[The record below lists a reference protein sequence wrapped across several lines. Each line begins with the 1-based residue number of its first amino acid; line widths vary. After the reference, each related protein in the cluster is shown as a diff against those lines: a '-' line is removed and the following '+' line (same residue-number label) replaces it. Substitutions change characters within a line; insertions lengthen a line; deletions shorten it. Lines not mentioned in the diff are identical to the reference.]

1 MEFLT
6 APENA
11 RLIDQSVALLVLVA
25 ARIVPIVQL
34 APFLGGSAVPQTIKL
49 GLAMAL
55 CIIVYPALWST
66 GLAGTLPTSGVALAA
81 LIAKEVLI
89 GVTLGFVT
97 SLIFET
103 MRVAGQ
109 VIDNARGQTMATSMV
124 PQLPERASVSAT
136 LLYQLAVVIFLFAGG
151 HHIFVRTL
159 GRSFLAIGPAEFPTL
174 FTASDSIGLLIVRY
188 WADSITFGILVAFPV
203 MGSILLADL
212 FLGLVNKAAP
222 QINVFFLG
230 MPLKAVLGVF
240 VVLAGLDLTFTLFV
254 DHSVLGLELVES
266 LVGLLRVAR

>member
-1 MEFLT
+1 METL
-6 APENA
+6 ADPESA
-11 RLIDQSVALLVLVA
+11 RIIEQSIALLVLVA
-25 ARIVPIVQL
+25 ARIVPFVQL
-34 APFLGGSAVPQTIKL
+34 APFLGGSAMPQTVKV
-49 GLAMAL
+49 GLSLAL
-55 CIIVYPALWST
+55 CMVIYPAIWS
-66 GLAGTLPTSGVALAA
+66 SGVVGLMPSSNVILGT

-97 SLIFET
+97 SLIFES

-124 PQLPERASVSAT
+124 PQLPERASVSGSF
-136 LLYQLAVVIFLFAGG
+136 LYQISVVFFLLFSG
-151 HHIFVRTL
+151 HRVVVAAL
-159 GRSFLAIGPAEFPTL
+159 SRSFVEVPPLEFPNL
-174 FTASDSIGLLIVRY
+174 GEAEIPLLIIRY
-188 WADSITFGILVAFPV
+188 WADSVAFGVLIAFPV

-240 VVLAGLDLTFTLFV
+240 VMLAGLELSLELFL
-254 DHSVLGLELVES
+254 DHSVLGFGVFESIVEVWS
-266 LVGLLRVAR
+266 R